1 MKKILLLLLLLLP
14 SIILAN
20 VIEVKVLGLV
30 CSSCGIGIKKNL
42 MKTKKVEKIKF
53 DIENHLTYIYTLKS
67 NILTDKEIHKA
78 IIKAGYKVSTI
89 KRRK

>member
-42 MKTKKVEKIKF
+42 MKTKKVEKIKL

-67 NILTDKEIHKA
+67 DTLTDKEIHKA
-78 IIKAGYKVSTI
+78 IIKAGYQVSTI
-89 KRRK
+89 KREK

>member
-1 MKKILLLLLLLLP
+1 MKKILLLLLLLP

-42 MKTKKVEKIKF
+42 MKTKKVEKIKL

-67 NILTDKEIHKA
+67 DTLTDKEIHKA

>member
-1 MKKILLLLLLLLP
+1 MKKILLLLLLLP

-42 MKTKKVEKIKF
+42 MKTKKVEKIKL

-67 NILTDKEIHKA
+67 DTLTDKEIHKA
-78 IIKAGYKVSTI
+78 IIKAGYQVSTI

>member
-1 MKKILLLLLLLLP
+1 MKKILLLLLLLP

-67 NILTDKEIHKA
+67 DTLTDKEIHKA
-78 IIKAGYKVSTI
+78 IIKAGYQVSTI